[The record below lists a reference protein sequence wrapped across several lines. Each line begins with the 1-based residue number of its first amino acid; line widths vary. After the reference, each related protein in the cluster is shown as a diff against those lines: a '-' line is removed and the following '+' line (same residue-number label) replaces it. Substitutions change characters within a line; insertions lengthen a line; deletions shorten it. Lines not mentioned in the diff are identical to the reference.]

1 MNLILIR
8 WLTMTAAIILAA
20 YLLDGIHV
28 SGFFSALCAAALL
41 GIFNAVL
48 RPIAILLT
56 LPINIMTLGLFTF
69 VINAILLEMV
79 SGIIRGFDV
88 RGFWPA
94 VFGSFVISA
103 VSWVLTTLIRER
115 TSVPSSPQAPHSD
128 DSDIIDLED
137 KGHDRWE

>member
-1 MNLILIR
+1 MNLILLR
-8 WLTMTAAIILAA
+8 WLTMTAAIILTA
-20 YLLDGIHV
+20 YLLDGIRV

-69 VINAILLEMV
+69 VINAILLKMV

-88 RGFWPA
+88 NGFWPA
-94 VFGSFVISA
+94 VFGSFVIS
-103 VSWVLTTLIRER
+103 VISWVLTALIRER
-115 TSVPSSPQAPHSD
+115 TSGSPPAPRSAD
-128 DSDIIDLED
+128 GDVIDLED
-137 KGHDRWE
+137 KGHNRWE

>member
-1 MNLILIR
+1 MNLILLR

-20 YLLDGIHV
+20 YLLDGIRV

-69 VINAILLEMV
+69 VINAILLRMV

-88 RGFWPA
+88 SGFWPA
-94 VFGSFVISA
+94 VFGSLVIST
-103 VSWVLTTLIRER
+103 VSWILTTLIRER
-115 TSVPSSPQAPHSD
+115 TSGSPDSPPSAD
-128 DSDIIDLED
+128 GDVIDLED
-137 KGHDRWE
+137 KGHNRWE

>member
-1 MNLILIR
+1 MNLLFLR

-20 YLLDGIHV
+20 YLLDGIRV

-69 VINAILLEMV
+69 VINAILLKMV

-88 RGFWPA
+88 SGFWPA
-94 VFGSFVISA
+94 VFGSLVISA
-103 VSWVLTTLIRER
+103 VSWVVTTLIRER
-115 TSVPSSPQAPHSD
+115 TADSPHAPRSAGGD
-128 DSDIIDLED
+128 VIDLED
-137 KGHDRWE
+137 KGRNRWE